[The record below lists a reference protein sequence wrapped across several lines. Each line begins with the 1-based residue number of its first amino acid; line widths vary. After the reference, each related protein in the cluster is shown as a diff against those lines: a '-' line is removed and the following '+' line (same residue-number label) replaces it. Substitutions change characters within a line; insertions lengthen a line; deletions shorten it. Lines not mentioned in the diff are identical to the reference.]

1 MEIILRILINGLAV
15 LFCSYI
21 LPGVKVE
28 NYWYAIL
35 AALALGIVNAF
46 IKPLLILLTLPV
58 TIVTLG
64 LFVFI
69 INALLVLLVQMFVPG
84 FHVDGFWW
92 ALIFS
97 LAFSILKFMLEAVF
111 RIK

>member
-1 MEIILRILINGLAV
+1 METILKILINGLAV
-15 LFCSYI
+15 LFCSFI

-28 NYWYAIL
+28 NYWYAIII
-35 AALALGIVNAF
+35 AIALGIVNAF
-46 IKPLLILLTLPV
+46 IKPILVLLTLPV

-64 LFVFI
+64 LFVFV
-69 INALLVLLVQMFVPG
+69 INALLVLLVQVIVPG

-92 ALIFS
+92 ALAFS
-97 LAFSILKFMLEAVF
+97 FAFSILKFMLEAIF